1 MKQESSSSVLSF
13 SSVSFKA
20 GSQDILENVSF
31 EIPEGSYTGMLGPN
45 GGGKTTVLRLALGL
59 LRPTTGTIRLFG
71 RDPSSPMSKLEVG
84 YVPQRF
90 LDQGR
95 SFPATVE
102 EVVRSGRT
110 VRLGMLKRFTSDDH
124 LAIEDAMKTADILH
138 LRNRVLAKL
147 SGGELQKV
155 FIARCLASSPKL
167 LILDEPTT
175 GVDTPSRE
183 QFRQFLQT
191 LHREHHLTI
200 LLVSHDVE
208 MLTEGVESVLCI
220 NRTLVCHTSPKEAQS
235 PELFQQVYGAGAHP
249 MSHTH

>member
-1 MKQESSSSVLSF
+1 MSRLGDVAQNF
-13 SSVSFKA
+13 A
-20 GSQDILENVSF
+20 TDTGSASLAV
-31 EIPEGSYTGMLGPN
+31 GHH
-45 GGGKTTVLRLALGL
+45 ALG
-59 LRPTTGTIRLFG
+59 G
-71 RDPSSPMSKLEVG
+71 RDDRNAKAV
-84 YVPQRF
+84 
-90 LDQGR
+90 
-95 SFPATVE
+95 
-102 EVVRSGRT
+102 
-110 VRLGMLKRFTSDDH
+110 
-124 LAIEDAMKTADILH
+124 LH

>member
-1 MKQESSSSVLSF
+1 MSAVLRF
-13 SSVSFKA
+13 EGVSFAA
-20 GSQDILENVSF
+20 GSQQILENISF
-31 EIPEGSYTGMLGPN
+31 EIPEGTYTGVLGPN
-45 GGGKTTVLRLALGL
+45 GGGKTTMLRLALGL
-59 LRPTTGTIRLFG
+59 LQPTVGSIQLFDL
-71 RDPSSPMSKLEVG
+71 DPRNPLSKINVG

-102 EVVRSGRT
+102 EVVRSGRA
-110 VRLGMLKRFTSDDH
+110 VRLGMFKHFSKLDDNVVEQALK
-124 LAIEDAMKTADILH
+124 IADVAH
-138 LRNRVLAKL
+138 LRNRVLSRL

-175 GVDTPSRE
+175 GVDAPSRE
-183 QFRQFLQT
+183 QFRRFLQT
-191 LHREHHLTI
+191 LHQEHGLTI

-220 NRTLVCHTSPKEAQS
+220 NRTLVCHASPKAAFAS
-235 PELFQQVYGAGAHP
+235 DVFQQAYGGGAHP
-249 MSHTH
+249 MTHSH